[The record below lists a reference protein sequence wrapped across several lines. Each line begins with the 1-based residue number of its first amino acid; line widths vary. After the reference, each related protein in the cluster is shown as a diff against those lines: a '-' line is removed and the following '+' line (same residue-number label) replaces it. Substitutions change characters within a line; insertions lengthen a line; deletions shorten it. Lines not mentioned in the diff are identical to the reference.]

1 MPCYIHTEQRT
12 SDSEEVA
19 WGRPQN
25 SMQTE
30 HSPDD
35 VKSRANEIQW
45 FFFHVTIFTYPL
57 SLFNPLA
64 LRGEEQYLLTTVAW
78 MLS

>member
-1 MPCYIHTEQRT
+1 
-12 SDSEEVA
+12 
-19 WGRPQN
+19 
-25 SMQTE
+25 MQTE